1 MRSDGLRIESEN
13 SSHVIMFYCGP
24 SDNKFLMLEIG
35 NKLVELMN
43 YKNESGAMFYKVT
56 SIKYYREKSI
66 HIVNPTALR

>member
-43 YKNESGAMFYKVT
+43 YKNDSGAMFYKVLHINVFT
-56 SIKYYREKSI
+56 KIIHFKIKIKS
-66 HIVNPTALR
+66 RC